1 MWNLCNGPNWLIII
15 VLARSH
21 DTADAD
27 RARRRRDRIG
37 RYLLRL
43 LTAAPGTKRTFYA
56 CRRRSVLGGRAV
68 VQRTSPQRPILTH
81 SGHRLARNPAAQ
93 QSPAVPRYAILL
105 VGSNRRPQR
114 PRL

>member
-43 LTAAPGTKRTFYA
+43 LTAAPGTKRTFYGA
-56 CRRRSVLGGRAV
+56 DEGLF
-68 VQRTSPQRPILTH
+68 
-81 SGHRLARNPAAQ
+81 
-93 QSPAVPRYAILL
+93 L
-105 VGSNRRPQR
+105 VE
-114 PRL
+114 